1 MRHTTARSGRRRDYL
16 AWQQVRAPRNS
27 SRSRSIPLGAI
38 LLMSALFLFFW
49 VRVYVIQVGYELTQT
64 LSQQQQLQ
72 HRHDQLR
79 TERAM
84 LVQPQRLET
93 ICRQRLN
100 MRHPDNHQIVVLK

>member
-1 MRHTTARSGRRRDYL
+1 MRHRPTTARRRDYL
-16 AWQQVRAPRNS
+16 TWQQVRAPRDTGRT
-27 SRSRSIPLGAI
+27 RSLSLAAI
-38 LLMSALFLFFW
+38 LVMAGLFLFFW

-64 LSQQQQLQ
+64 LSQQQHLQ

-93 ICRQRLN
+93 ICRQQLH
-100 MRHPDNHQIVVLK
+100 MRHPKNHQIVVLK